1 MTDSSNDFPL
11 SAPGNQSRHW
21 WGSIN
26 INRDT
31 TKQIAKHK
39 TKIMV
44 KDKLSF
50 DIDFDIDSDFT
61 CMIIPFSLLMQH
73 QLNQGRQAHTSMCAT
88 TAIAVNPMSP

>member
-1 MTDSSNDFPL
+1 
-11 SAPGNQSRHW
+11 
-21 WGSIN
+21 
-26 INRDT
+26 
-31 TKQIAKHK
+31 
-39 TKIMV
+39 MV